1 MCAVL
6 PCPSL
11 DRSQPL
17 FYFVPQEKDSHSQAG
32 STSPSLP
39 LMLESK
45 KKTTNI
51 TQMPKYGGLQQCTIG
66 FGTFFFREFW
76 ESPIYCKMPWAK
88 SKYWNFLCYISR
100 GSDVA
105 SQNVFAAESVLG
117 CKVYL
122 SSRRFSS
129 DNVFVLFACC
139 SSIKM
144 YLYKR

>member
-66 FGTFFFREFW
+66 FGTFFSGNFGNRQFIARCHGQRANTGISCVTYPEAVMLHL
-76 ESPIYCKMPWAK
+76 KMCLLLNQ
-88 SKYWNFLCYISR
+88 S
-100 GSDVA
+100 
-105 SQNVFAAESVLG
+105 
-117 CKVYL
+117 
-122 SSRRFSS
+122 
-129 DNVFVLFACC
+129 
-139 SSIKM
+139 
-144 YLYKR
+144 